1 MNVSF
6 EFDDRSAE
14 AGQSERLMI
23 SAALSPYS
31 CVGLWGTN
39 PGNNPEMSRAA
50 INVRGSATH
59 ATPRICTPSSGCEC
73 RAPMPWCHKGPREE
87 QWRVHGDHLRGRLE

>member
-1 MNVSF
+1 MMNVSF

-14 AGQSERLMI
+14 AGRSERLMI
-23 SAALSPYS
+23 SAALRHLPPYS

-50 INVRGSATH
+50 INVRG
-59 ATPRICTPSSGCEC
+59 
-73 RAPMPWCHKGPREE
+73 
-87 QWRVHGDHLRGRLE
+87 